1 MSAPIPAEFQ
11 QRYEHLK
18 TFSPMD
24 VAWTDIRVPEW
35 IALIERIAALEE
47 RVDQLEW
54 KPIMPDT
61 VLTREHEVTGLSHS
75 GDYFYLGAVAW
86 LCWRE
91 SGILD
96 KHGLHPFPSHQ
107 ASQARLVQNLE

>member
-75 GDYFYLGAVAW
+75 GDYFYLGAVAGCAGVKAGYW
-86 LCWRE
+86 TNMGYTHFRPIKPPKQ
-91 SGILD
+91 G
-96 KHGLHPFPSHQ
+96 
-107 ASQARLVQNLE
+107 